1 MNRQMTIDM
10 PDEMHS
16 ELERHA
22 AAAGMRLEA
31 YLVDVLIARISREE
45 SLRQENAGKV
55 EQTQRGEGPL

>member
-10 PDEMHS
+10 PDEMHA

-22 AAAGMRLEA
+22 AGVSLEA

-45 SLRQENAGKV
+45 SLRPENAGKA
-55 EQTQRGEGPL
+55 EETLLGE